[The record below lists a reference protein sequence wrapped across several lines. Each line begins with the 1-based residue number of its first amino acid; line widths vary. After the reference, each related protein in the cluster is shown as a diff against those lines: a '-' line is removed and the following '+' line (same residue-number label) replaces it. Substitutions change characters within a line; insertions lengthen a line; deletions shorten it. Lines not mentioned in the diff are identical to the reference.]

1 MQELIEI
8 GIRQGTILTFNK
20 GINSDNSIFQDI
32 KAGRFGLFSDGKV
45 GPSNILLV
53 LTQECGIASRNTIEL
68 LQGKKEK
75 RFNEERYQHLLNAQD
90 YSKLV
95 LKIDEDFYSFKET
108 ELSKV
113 NQEAILKL
121 FHDDLIRLGQLAP
134 WQKRRLLDWRRLEYT
149 RVPFPDKFNRAF
161 KCYYTEKG
169 KWFSDFLQENQGNI
183 DSIRVYIDPDDDES
197 ADEYNVSFCAL
208 LTDDC
213 SEEQA
218 EEISVKLLEMLTE
231 INEKEPFIKP
241 LQLDTYEGEI
251 DVPDAVMLSL
261 TERYDEFTFANAF
274 HMKEFNLEFLCY

>member
-20 GINSDNSIFQDI
+20 GIDSDNSIFQDI

-53 LTQECGIASRNTIEL
+53 LTQECGIASRNTIEV
-68 LQGKKEK
+68 LQGKKDK
-75 RFNEERYQHLLNAQD
+75 KFNEEKNRHLLNAQD

-95 LKIDEDFYSFKET
+95 LKIGEDFYSFKET

-113 NQEAILKL
+113 NQEAVLKL
-121 FHDDLIRLGQLAP
+121 FDDELIRLGQLES

-161 KCYYTEKG
+161 KSYYTKEG

-183 DSIRVYIDPDDDES
+183 DSVRVYIDPDDEN
-197 ADEYNVSFCAL
+197 ADEYNISFCAL

-231 INEKEPFIKP
+231 INEIAPFLNP
-241 LQLDTYEGEI
+241 LQLDSYEGGM